1 MKVSTQRFKLKRL
14 LLVTGIVFGMAACGN
29 DDLAPPPSPPAA
41 NNAPV
46 ITTTASTTAVEGQ
59 AYTYTFAATDADAD
73 ALTRAATTIPAWLTF
88 DAATGL
94 LSGTPADTDVG
105 NHDVTLTVTDGTD
118 TATDSFTIVVTAAPD
133 QVAPIFTSTALVT
146 GKVATPYSYTATA
159 SDGNFDTLEFSA
171 VTVPAWAVFDAPSAT
186 LSGTPDMVGD
196 YAVELM
202 VSDGTDAATQT
213 FTIAIAASDVV
224 TVELTVFENVALP
237 EWAAWTDNGGPTE
250 VVTDDVE
257 HDQVT
262 QFTLT
267 KPSVAGF
274 SGRASETDS
283 GVPFDASGLISNGS
297 ITFELKLIT
306 APIAGTVPWFLKVEG
321 TGASEVPLS
330 SSVEGHASPVL
341 DTWQT
346 YTFPLST
353 FVAAGNLNAST
364 INLFMVFP
372 NYNDANGA
380 VYYLDNFQIISVEG
394 GVTDD
399 SELIANGDF
408 ETGDLTGWKNDV
420 GSVVVEDGNNVFEA
434 LIATATGN
442 VFDINQSYIFDI
454 TEGETYTFSFRA
466 KASVERNIVAGLGLN
481 GGDFTNISE
490 TVALTTEWQT
500 FTKDIEA
507 IGIGGAGS
515 RVLIDMGVEVGDVY
529 VDDVS
534 VQVSTSE
541 PVVEPGPEELTNG
554 DFETGDLSSWKS
566 DVGSVIVEDGNS
578 IFEALIDTA
587 TGNVFDINQ
596 SNVFDITEGATY
608 TFSFRAKA
616 SVARNIVAGLGLNG
630 GDFTNISESIPLTTE
645 WQTFTK
651 DIVATGIGG
660 AGSRVLIDMGVEVGN
675 VYIDDV
681 SVRLTDGST
690 AGGGGGGEEPP
701 IVNTEM
707 GFDFE
712 AGGTVGTWA
721 VFENDSNPAL
731 EFIPNP
737 DATGA
742 NTSATVAKF
751 TALQAGQR
759 YAGTETKSGPVFT
772 LDESNSIVRIMVWKS
787 VISPVGIKF
796 ANAAGG
802 AQVEVLVANQT
813 VNAWEE
819 IVFDLSGNV
828 GLGDTSDLTT
838 VIVFP
843 DFDAV
848 GSERTQDNVIY
859 FDNITFSA
867 Q

>member
-14 LLVTGIVFGMAACGN
+14 VLITGLVFGMAACGN

-46 ITTTASTTAVEGQ
+46 ITTTALTTADEGQ
-59 AYTYTFAATDADAD
+59 AYTYTFTATDADAD
-73 ALTRAATTIPAWLTF
+73 ALTRAATTIPTWLTF
-88 DAATGL
+88 DAATGV

-105 NHDVTLTVTDGTD
+105 NHDVTLTVTDGED
-118 TATDSFTIVVTAAPD
+118 TATQSFTIVVTAAPD
-133 QVAPIFTSTALVT
+133 QVAPVFTSTALVT
-146 GKVATPYSYTATA
+146 GKVGTSYSYTATA
-159 SDGNFDTLEFSA
+159 TDGNFDTLEFSA
-171 VTVPAWAVFDAPSAT
+171 VTVPPWAAFDEASAT
-186 LSGTPDMVGD
+186 LSGTPDVVGD

-202 VSDGTDAATQT
+202 VSDGTDEATQA
-213 FTIAIAASDVV
+213 FTIAIVSPDVV
-224 TVELTVFENVALP
+224 TVELNVFENVALP

-250 VVTDDVE
+250 VVTDDLK

-262 QFTLT
+262 QFSLT
-267 KPSVAGF
+267 KASVAGF
-274 SGRASETDS
+274 SGRPSETDS
-283 GVPFDASGLISNGS
+283 GAPFDASGLLSNGS
-297 ITFELKLIT
+297 IRFELKLIT
-306 APIAGTVPWFLKVEG
+306 APIAGTVPWKLKVEG
-321 TGASEVPLS
+321 TGASQVDLS
-330 SSVEGHASPVL
+330 SSVEGHATPIL

-353 FVAAGNLNAST
+353 FVTAAGSNLNPST

-372 NYNDANGA
+372 DYSDATGA
-380 VYYLDNFQIISVEG
+380 VYYLDNFQIISIEG
-394 GVTDD
+394 GATND

-408 ETGDLTGWKNDV
+408 ETGDLTGWRSDV
-420 GSVVVEDGNNVFEA
+420 GSVVLEDGNNVFEA
-434 LIATATGN
+434 LIDTATGN
-442 VFDINQSYIFDI
+442 IYDINQSFIFDI

-466 KASVERNIVAGLGLN
+466 KASVARNIVAGLGLN
-481 GGDFTNISE
+481 GGDYTNISE
-490 TVALTTEWQT
+490 SIPLTTEWQT
-500 FTKDIEA
+500 FTKDIVA
-507 IGIGGAGS
+507 TGIGGVGS
-515 RVLIDMGVEVGDVY
+515 RVLIDMGVEVGNVY

-534 VQVSTSE
+534 VQVAE

-554 DFETGDLSSWKS
+554 DFETGDLSSWN
-566 DVGSVIVEDGNS
+566 DNVGAVIVEDGNS

-587 TGNVFDINQ
+587 TGNVYDINQ

-630 GDFTNISESIPLTTE
+630 GDYTNISESIPLTTE

-660 AGSRVLIDMGVEVGN
+660 VGSRVLIDMGVEVGN

-681 SVRLTDGST
+681 SVRLTDGSA
-690 AGGGGGGEEPP
+690 AGGGGGDEPP
-701 IVNTEM
+701 IVNAEM

-721 VFENDSNPAL
+721 VFENGSNPAL

-737 DATGA
+737 DATGV

-772 LDESNSIVRIMVWKS
+772 LDASNSIVRIMVWKS

-802 AQVEVLVANQT
+802 ARVEVLVANQT

-819 IVFDLSGNV
+819 IVFDLSGNI
-828 GLGDTSDLTT
+828 GLGNTSDLTT

-848 GSERTQDNVIY
+848 GSERMQDNVIY

>member
-14 LLVTGIVFGMAACGN
+14 VLITGLVFGMAACGN

-46 ITTTASTTAVEGQ
+46 ITTTALTTADEGQ
-59 AYTYTFAATDADAD
+59 AYTYTFTATDADAD
-73 ALTRAATTIPAWLTF
+73 ALTRAATTIPTWLTF
-88 DAATGL
+88 DAATGV

-105 NHDVTLTVTDGTD
+105 NHDVTLTVTDGED
-118 TATDSFTIVVTAAPD
+118 TATQSFTIVVTAAPD
-133 QVAPIFTSTALVT
+133 QVAPVFTSTALVT
-146 GKVATPYSYTATA
+146 GKVGTSYSYTATA
-159 SDGNFDTLEFSA
+159 TDGNFDTLEFSA
-171 VTVPAWAVFDAPSAT
+171 VTVPPWAAFDEASAT
-186 LSGTPDMVGD
+186 LSGTPDVVGD

-202 VSDGTDAATQT
+202 VSDGTDEATQA
-213 FTIAIAASDVV
+213 FTIAIVSPDVV
-224 TVELTVFENVALP
+224 TVELSVFENVALP

-250 VVTDDVE
+250 VVTDDLE

-274 SGRASETDS
+274 SGRPSETDT
-283 GVPFDASGLISNGS
+283 GAPFDASGLLSNGS
-297 ITFELKLIT
+297 IRFELKLIT

-321 TGASEVPLS
+321 AGASEVRLS
-330 SSVEGHASPVL
+330 TSVEGHASPIL

-353 FVAAGNLNAST
+353 FVGAGNLDASS

-372 NYNDANGA
+372 SYNDANGA

-394 GVTDD
+394 GATND

-408 ETGDLTGWKNDV
+408 ETGDLTGWRSDV
-420 GSVVVEDGNNVFEA
+420 GSVVLEDGNNV
-434 LIATATGN
+434 
-442 VFDINQSYIFDI
+442 
-454 TEGETYTFSFRA
+454 
-466 KASVERNIVAGLGLN
+466 
-481 GGDFTNISE
+481 
-490 TVALTTEWQT
+490 
-500 FTKDIEA
+500 
-507 IGIGGAGS
+507 
-515 RVLIDMGVEVGDVY
+515 
-529 VDDVS
+529 
-534 VQVSTSE
+534 
-541 PVVEPGPEELTNG
+541 
-554 DFETGDLSSWKS
+554 
-566 DVGSVIVEDGNS
+566 
-578 IFEALIDTA
+578 FEALIDTA
-587 TGNVFDINQ
+587 TGNVYDINQ

-630 GDFTNISESIPLTTE
+630 GDYTNISESIPLTTE

-660 AGSRVLIDMGVEVGN
+660 VGSRVLIDMGVEVGN

-681 SVRLTDGST
+681 SVRLTDGSA
-690 AGGGGGGEEPP
+690 AGGGGGDEPP
-701 IVNTEM
+701 IVNAEM

-721 VFENDSNPAL
+721 VFENGSNPAL

-737 DATGA
+737 DATGV

-772 LDESNSIVRIMVWKS
+772 LDASNSIVRIMVWKS

-819 IVFDLSGNV
+819 IVFDLSGNI
-828 GLGDTSDLTT
+828 GLGNTSDLTT

-848 GSERTQDNVIY
+848 GSERMQDNVIY

>member
-14 LLVTGIVFGMAACGN
+14 VLITGLVFGMAACGN

-46 ITTTASTTAVEGQ
+46 ISSTALTAADEGQ
-59 AYTYTFAATDADAD
+59 AYTYTFTATDADAD
-73 ALTRAATTIPAWLTF
+73 ALTLAATTIPAWLAF
-88 DAATGL
+88 DVGTGV
-94 LSGTPADTDVG
+94 LSGTPGSTDVG

-118 TATDSFTIVVTAAPD
+118 TATESFTIVVTEASP
-133 QVAPIFTSTALVT
+133 QVAPTFTSTALVT
-146 GKVATPYSYTATA
+146 GKVGTSYSYTATA
-159 SDGNFDTLEFSA
+159 SDANFDTLEFSA

-202 VSDGTDAATQT
+202 VSDGTDEATQA
-213 FTIAIAASDVV
+213 FTIAIAPSDVV

-283 GVPFDASGLISNGS
+283 GMPFDASGLISNGS

-306 APIAGTVPWFLKVEG
+306 APIAGTVPWYLKVEG
-321 TGASEVPLS
+321 TGASEVLLS
-330 SSVEGHASPVL
+330 SSVEGHASPML

-353 FVAAGNLNAST
+353 FVAAGNLDAST

-372 NYNDANGA
+372 SYNDANGA
-380 VYYLDNFQIISVEG
+380 VYYLDNFQIISAEG
-394 GVTDD
+394 GATND

-408 ETGDLTGWKNDV
+408 ENGLASWKPDV
-420 GSVVVEDGNNVFEA
+420 GSVVADGTNNIFEA
-434 LIATATGN
+434 DVQAAGN
-442 VFDINQSYIFDI
+442 AYDVNQSQVIPI
-454 TEGETYTFSFRA
+454 TEGATYTMSFKA
-466 KASVERNIVAGLGLN
+466 KASVARTMIAGLGQN
-481 GGDFTNISE
+481 AAPFNSVTDTP
-490 TVALTTEWQT
+490 ALTTEWQT
-500 FTKDIEA
+500 FTYDLVA
-507 IGIGGAGS
+507 DGIGGETS
-515 RVLIDMGVEVGDVY
+515 RVLFDMGAEVGIVNI
-529 VDDVS
+529 DDVS
-534 VQVSTSE
+534 VQLKVGDTVV
-541 PVVEPGPEELTNG
+541 VVEPGPETLTNG
-554 DFETGDLSSWKS
+554 DFESGLDSWKA
-566 DVGSVIVEDGNS
+566 DVGSVVADGANS
-578 IFEALIDTA
+578 IFEADVQA
-587 TGNVFDINQ
+587 AGNAYDVNQ
-596 SNVFDITEGATY
+596 SQIIPITEGATY
-608 TFSFRAKA
+608 TMSFKAKA
-616 SVARNIVAGLGLNG
+616 SVARTMIAGLGQNAAP
-630 GDFTNISESIPLTTE
+630 FNSVTETPALTTE
-645 WQTFTK
+645 WQTFTY
-651 DIVATGIGG
+651 DLVANGIGG
-660 AGSRVLIDMGVEVGN
+660 ETSRVLFDMGAEVGIVN
-675 VYIDDV
+675 IDDV
-681 SVRLTDGST
+681 SVKLTDGST
-690 AGGGGGGEEPP
+690 AGGGGETP
-701 IVNTEM
+701 IQNTEM

-712 AGGTVGTWA
+712 AGGNVGTWS

-772 LDESNSIVRIMVWKS
+772 LDASNSTVRIMVWKS

-796 ANAAGG
+796 ANANGG